1 MPVYPGA
8 PTGQSTTV
16 TATSCCTARNRV
28 PTGRAANA
36 PGSVNADHRC
46 SFTVDATHEK
56 NPPGATGRHA
66 RGCRQQQR
74 GSGTGHGAL
83 RRVVKGVEPHRPR
96 ASRHSRTDDRCRRR
110 EHPARPPHPQITD
123 QQPIT
128 RARAATPG
136 TPIPC
141 HSHLRTSRQT
151 AAPGLGAHQC
161 DHLRGAQ
168 TPPNSTRKRYRHQAI
183 RTKDRSGEPGVSR
196 PSTSRSAIQQPP
208 ADPDPFPRRAAR
220 RDGSGGMPAPTDPSY
235 RFRHPVRLVRLSS
248 LDESGPFSVS
258 LGHLRF

>member
-1 MPVYPGA
+1 M
-8 PTGQSTTV
+8 STRTV
-16 TATSCCTARNRV
+16 VVSCGTARNRV
-28 PTGRAANA
+28 PTGRVANA
-36 PGSVNADHRC
+36 PGSVDAGHRC

-83 RRVVKGVEPHRPR
+83 RRVVKGVEPDRPR
-96 ASRHSRTDDRCRRR
+96 ASRHCRTGDRCRRR
-110 EHPARPPHPQITD
+110 EHPPRPPHPQITD

-136 TPIPC
+136 NPIPC

-151 AAPGLGAHQC
+151 AARGLGAHRC

-168 TPPNSTRKRYRHQAI
+168 APRARLETVPIPRNRDKGPIGGTGGFSAVNVPLG
-183 RTKDRSGEPGVSR
+183 DPAAVGGPGH
-196 PSTSRSAIQQPP
+196 
-208 ADPDPFPRRAAR
+208 FPVRAAR
-220 RDGSGGMPAPTDPSY
+220 RDGSGGMPAPTDP
-235 RFRHPVRLVRLSS
+235 PPLVPRAQSP
-248 LDESGPFSVS
+248 GTPRRVC
-258 LGHLRF
+258 RCRRR